1 MKSISILFLILFSL
15 GACTNRQIKSNDG
28 SKDTV
33 ETHPD
38 GSKLETDSN
47 RKDEFFKEDLISQSA
62 LSAGSFGDVINS
74 YDHPLLEGIILDI
87 TREDPTEG
95 ARTAYFE
102 EEPSEFNMVVTIQLT
117 EVNPSPF
124 DGDNRKIGDEE
135 KFHILDYNQ
144 MSKSD
149 LNAFE
154 ALMVPGQKIHFKS
167 FYFGYGAEDI
177 FYIKKLN

>member
-28 SKDTV
+28 SKDSV

-74 YDHPLLEGIILDI
+74 YDHPLLEGRMLDI

-95 ARTAYFE
+95 DRTAQFE
-102 EEPSEFNMVVTIQLT
+102 LEPSEFNVAVTTLFP
-117 EVNPSPF
+117 EVNTSPF

-144 MSKSD
+144 MLNSD
-149 LNAFE
+149 LHAFE
-154 ALMVPGQKIHFKS
+154 ALLVPGQQIRFKS
-167 FYFGYGAEDI
+167 FYFDYE
-177 FYIKKLN
+177 